1 MSCVWRRRTET
12 LTTVQLSSICRI
24 THFAERDGKSD
35 GAPARLRRLE
45 ESDN

>member
-1 MSCVWRRRTET
+1 MIEMELFNVRLVAHYGLNSDIACVSA
-12 LTTVQLSSICRI
+12 TVR
-24 THFAERDGKSD
+24 